1 MRREG
6 RWLAVEVEVE
16 RVMDGGMGVNGSVC
30 IDHYDT
36 TLTGK
41 RARFLAADN
50 CQPTTP
56 YARTRNAR
64 APAPPLSQAV
74 EWLALGCSLALE
86 RGGMSGRT

>member
-50 CQPTTP
+50 CQPTTT
-56 YARTRNAR
+56 YARVTR
-64 APAPPLSQAV
+64 APPRRRFRKPWNGLLWAAL
-74 EWLALGCSLALE
+74 WL
-86 RGGMSGRT
+86 